1 METAFQNK
9 PRRGRPRKYED
20 SQYEKLPTVAQSRR
34 GKQNGI
40 MTTRAITELVTLGW
54 DMERIGAIP
63 MSVWAE
69 LGRVADPRVMAAMAK
84 HIHETGMRRKAA
96 IDMVRRSRLGN
107 REPNHL
113 QLIVA
118 LRKTLEQF
126 KRRYPT
132 TTREDM
138 ENAFA
143 VAVHN
148 PAFA

>member
-1 METAFQNK
+1 METGFQNK

-40 MTTRAITELVTLGW
+40 MRANAITELMVFGW
-54 DMERIGAIP
+54 DVEKIKAIP
-63 MSVWAE
+63 LSVWAE
-69 LGRVADPRVMAAMAK
+69 LGRLADRGMIVAMAE
-84 HIHETGMRRKAA
+84 HILETGMRRKAA
-96 IDMVRRSRLGN
+96 VDLVHRFRLGN
-107 REPNHL
+107 REPNQL